1 MNLFYEKIGKGKP
14 ILFLPGLGLNH
25 HLFDDTVKEL
35 KDNFELILV
44 DLYGTG
50 NSPKPESHYSFKLDA
65 LEVFKIV
72 KDYDELYVI
81 AHSRGV
87 KVSLRLTEIYK
98 NIQKAVFVG
107 QAGFGENDDIFKK
120 NVEEIR
126 KNRENLSKREFGRK
140 LESGLNFGKVFGDVE
155 TLTKLKI
162 AKENS
167 DVIDAILR
175 RDEDECNYKKLAEEA
190 DFEVNFIVGE
200 KDPFLNDVK
209 SALSVYKNANLFIIN
224 NSGHFPMIEKS
235 EDFNKILKR
244 IFMEEKWK

>member
-1 MNLFYEKIGKGKP
+1 MNLFYEKVGKGNP

-35 KDNFELILV
+35 KDNFQLILV
-44 DLYGTG
+44 DPYGTG
-50 NSPKPESHYSFKLDA
+50 NSPKPETNYSFKLDA
-65 LEVFKIV
+65 EEVFKIV
-72 KDYDELYVI
+72 KDYDELRLI

-87 KVSLRLTEIYK
+87 KVSLRLSEIYQ
-98 NIQKAVFVG
+98 NIKKAVFVG
-107 QAGFGENDDIFKK
+107 QAGFGKNDDIFKK

-126 KNRENLSKREFGRK
+126 KNGENLSKKEFGRK

-155 TLTKLKI
+155 TLTKLKK

-167 DVIDAILR
+167 DVIDAVLR
-175 RDEDECNYKKLAEEA
+175 REEDDCDFKKLAEEA
-190 DFEVNFIVGE
+190 NFEVNFVIGE
-200 KDPFLNDVK
+200 KDPFLDDVK
-209 SALSVYKNANLFIIN
+209 DALSVYPNANLFIIN

-235 EDFNKILKR
+235 EDFKKIVKR